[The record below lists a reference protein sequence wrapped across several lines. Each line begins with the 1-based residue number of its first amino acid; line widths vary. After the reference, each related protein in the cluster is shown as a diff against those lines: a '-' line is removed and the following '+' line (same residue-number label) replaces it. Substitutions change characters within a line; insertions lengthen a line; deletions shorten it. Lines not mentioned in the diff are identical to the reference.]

1 MTDKKHP
8 LDGFFGYEADIRA
21 GRDPG
26 RHIKIPSYQEAIANP
41 DKILEFQSTAGLRFG
56 SWSMF
61 FNDDSVAHPAKMNLR
76 MLEWIIENYSKPG
89 DIIMD
94 MFAGTG
100 STLIMASRK
109 GRNTIGVELEQH
121 FIDTMIIPNIKTSQ
135 SQTLLAGEPGKIVIV
150 KGDSRRLDLIIPQ
163 AIDSIITSPPYGTKA
178 FADKQ
183 WMIDNIPEIE
193 QRIREG
199 KTKGHSRSTEA
210 EIKHLEKIKDIEHPD
225 SIDNIDN
232 YGQVDTIVS
241 SPPYG
246 KMEMSKKFKSEKEKL
261 AWAEKQSLIS
271 GRSVKAVL
279 ANLDSWK
286 DWGDDTDNL
295 GNMEHGDIDAI
306 VSSPPYGQSVLF
318 KSFKSEEEKLEYAKK
333 LAAIDGRSVKAALA
347 NLNRW
352 TDYGDNPNNLGNM
365 EHGNIDSIITS
376 PPYGAMLSRRS
387 GGDDRPEAMRRVMEE
402 DWGYSPKMVDK
413 ILAGETNVG
422 AFVTRRG
429 YNYSADDQNIGNLP
443 TGEIDSVISSPPY
456 EGSLEDRGGTQQ
468 KFKKEKGTPAPYSKD
483 PKNIGNKTGET
494 YLEAMFKVYLGCWM
508 VMKEGGIMVIVVK
521 NFVRKGKPVRLDLD
535 TTKLCEAAGFKLADR
550 WWFRLPF
557 RSFWTIQHTKKW
569 SESHPD
575 SKEHPYAIF
584 EDILVF
590 SRKSLGDG

>member
-1 MTDKKHP
+1 MT
-8 LDGFFGYEADIRA
+8 E
-21 GRDPG
+21 
-26 RHIKIPSYQEAIANP
+26 IPSYQEAIAKP
-41 DKILEFQSTAGLRFG
+41 DKILEFQATAGLKFG

-61 FNDDSVAHPAKMNLR
+61 FNDDSVSHPAKMNLR
-76 MLEWIIENYSKPG
+76 MLEWIIENYSKSG
-89 DIIMD
+89 DLIMD

-109 GRNTIGVELEQH
+109 GRDAIGVELEQH
-121 FIDTMIIPNIKTSQ
+121 FIDTMIVPNVKASQ
-135 SQTLLAGEPGKIVIV
+135 SQTLLSGELGKIMIV

-163 AIDSIITSPPYGTKA
+163 AIDAIVTSPPYAGTKA

-199 KTKGHSRSTEA
+199 KTKGNPRSPKA
-210 EIKHLEKIKDIEHPD
+210 EIKHLEKIKDTEHPD

-241 SPPYG
+241 SPPYSEALSVKAGGGSKDVLEGKGIKGRGKSSVPVPYSEGEDNIGNLKHGQVDAVFSSPPYG
-246 KMEMSKKFKSEKEKL
+246 KMEMSKKFKSEAEKL
-261 AWAEKQSLIS
+261 AWAEKQSLIN

-279 ANLDSWK
+279 ANLDRWK
-286 DWGDDTDNL
+286 DWGENTD
-295 GNMEHGDIDAI
+295 
-306 VSSPPYGQSVLF
+306 
-318 KSFKSEEEKLEYAKK
+318 
-333 LAAIDGRSVKAALA
+333 
-347 NLNRW
+347 
-352 TDYGDNPNNLGNM
+352 NLGNM
-365 EHGNIDSIITS
+365 EHGNIDTVISS
-376 PPYGAMLSRRS
+376 PPYGAMLSKRS

-402 DWGYSPKMVDK
+402 NWGYSPKMVEK

-429 YNYSADDQNIGNLP
+429 YNYSGDDANIGNLP

-456 EGSLEDRGGTQQ
+456 EGSLENRGGTQQ
-468 KFKKEKGTPAPYSKD
+468 KFKQEKGTPAPYSKD
-483 PKNIGNKTGET
+483 PENIGNKTGET
-494 YLEAMFKVYLGCWM
+494 YLEAMFKVYLGCWL
-508 VMKEGGIMVIVVK
+508 VMKEGGTMVIVVK

-535 TTKLCEAAGFKLADR
+535 TIKLCEAAGFKLADR

-569 SESHPD
+569 AIAHPD

-584 EDILVF
+584 EDVLVF
-590 SRKSLGDG
+590 EKVISSKTLLLLPEIWSDQIA